1 MCIIILSA
9 HLVYSYFK
17 YRYNIIYKVKL
28 NNYLFLEEPV
38 NKGSSLSF
46 WLGEA
51 PGWQFL
57 YTTREWIERWSL
69 FYILC

>member
-28 NNYLFLEEPV
+28 NNYLFFGGACQQGLLFVFFGLEKLLV
-38 NKGSSLSF
+38 GSS
-46 WLGEA
+46 
-51 PGWQFL
+51 
-57 YTTREWIERWSL
+57 
-69 FYILC
+69 YIQQGSG

>member
-46 WLGEA
+46 FGLEKLLVG
-51 PGWQFL
+51 
-57 YTTREWIERWSL
+57 SS
-69 FYILC
+69 YIQQGSG